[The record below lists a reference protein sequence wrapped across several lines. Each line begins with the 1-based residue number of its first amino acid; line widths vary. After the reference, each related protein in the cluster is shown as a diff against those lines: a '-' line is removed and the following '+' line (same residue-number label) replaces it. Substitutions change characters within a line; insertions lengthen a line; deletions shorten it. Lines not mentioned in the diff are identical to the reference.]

1 MFFALL
7 LVTVPVLAQNI
18 SNPTVVSVKTST
30 ADKITCVRTAVTARE
45 SAIEVAISVH
55 AQAIHDAYA
64 TRAMELDGAYSNT
77 NVKAVQ
83 AGVKV
88 SWADFNKSVKSASA
102 KWKTSR
108 NTAWSTYR
116 AAVKVCK
123 APSGVSDSANSGS
136 EVSGQ

>member
-1 MFFALL
+1 M
-7 LVTVPVLAQNI
+7 PVLAQNI
-18 SNPTVVSVKTST
+18 SSPTVVSTKTST
-30 ADKITCVRTAVTARE
+30 ADKIACVRTAITARE
-45 SAIEVAISVH
+45 SAIEAAVSIH

-64 TRAMELDGAYSNT
+64 TRAIELDGAYSNT

-102 KWKTSR
+102 KWKTNR

-116 AAVKVCK
+116 TAVKVCK
-123 APSGVSDSANSGS
+123 APSGVSDSANSGF
-136 EVSGQ
+136 EVSGI